1 MLEEDEETR
10 VWFSGYNE
18 YWYPHIKPI
27 ADEFLVLKTIS
38 PEEYIRRADV
48 VVKAAGV
55 YARNK
60 VNAMY
65 EVQS

>member
-1 MLEEDEETR
+1 MLEEKTR
-10 VWFSGYNE
+10 AWFSAYNE

-38 PEEYIRRADV
+38 PDEYIRRADEV
-48 VVKAAGV
+48 ANAASV

-60 VNAMY
+60 VNAMK
-65 EVQS
+65 ESS

>member
-1 MLEEDEETR
+1 MLEEETR
-10 VWFSGYNE
+10 AWFSAYNE
-18 YWYPHIKPI
+18 YWYPHIAPI
-27 ADEFLVLKTIS
+27 KNEFLVLKTIS
-38 PEEYIRRADV
+38 PDEYIRRADV
-48 VVKAAGV
+48 VVKAAGI